1 MIDAIINNETNIVEN
16 TIVYDPNST
25 WQPPEGY
32 YIINIDGLS
41 VGINWTYD
49 PQTNSWTAPP
59 EPEPEPAQPS
69 LIGVT
74 RV

>member
-1 MIDAIINNETNIVEN
+1 MEYAVINNTTNIVEN

-25 WQPPEGY
+25 WQPPQGFYIVNIEGL
-32 YIINIDGLS
+32 G

-49 PQTNSWTAPP
+49 PQTNTWTPPPDPEPP
-59 EPEPEPAQPS
+59 ESE
-69 LIGVT
+69 IGVT